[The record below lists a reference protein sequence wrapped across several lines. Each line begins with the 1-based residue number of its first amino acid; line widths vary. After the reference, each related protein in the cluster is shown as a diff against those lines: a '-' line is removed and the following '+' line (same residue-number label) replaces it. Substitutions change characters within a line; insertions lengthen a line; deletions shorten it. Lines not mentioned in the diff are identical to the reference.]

1 MMTNKRI
8 AISILVVL
16 IVSLVAGGVIGYKIK
31 KCPEDLSGVYH
42 NLGED
47 YAKIVRMA
55 SDLED
60 SLMLATEELEVLRKT
75 NDELLSKRP
84 QTKKT
89 LYHAIR
95 YVNSA
100 DFNTVVDSA
109 LAEPN

>member
-1 MMTNKRI
+1 MTPKSI
-8 AISILVVL
+8 AISILVVGL
-16 IVSLVAGGVIGYKIK
+16 SAIIAGGVIGYKIK

-55 SDLED
+55 REQED
-60 SLMLATEELEVLRKT
+60 SLLLVMQELESLRSA
-75 NDELLSKRP
+75 NDSLLNNRP
-84 QTKKT
+84 TTKKT

-100 DFNTVVDSA
+100 DFATVVDSA
-109 LAEPN
+109 VAVPE